1 MNKVLKTIWNL
12 LKIAMGVSVI
22 CSTFYFGYNY
32 LSSKFRNPDAYYNDS
47 FHNLPE
53 DSMDVIV
60 LGSSHAQYSFSPT
73 FFYEDTGLYAYT
85 LGSACQPLEVS
96 YQMLREALKT
106 QSPKLVILET
116 YTATPLRSACE
127 ADSCY
132 VTAEYQ
138 MRGME
143 KINTINYLP
152 EEKAVTYRN
161 DFINYHNDWRTKETF
176 DFLFEEDDKSI
187 DQSFGYI
194 PIESDSSYD
203 NWWYAIK
210 YNDKN
215 NDVELDELDL
225 DSLNNILNLCREN
238 NIELLMYFTPMD
250 MLDELNQKYRYKV
263 WEYCEDNNVK
273 YVDFVDLS
281 EELDYRIPVHN
292 DGFHSKVTGA
302 NVTTS
307 YLANFVKENNY
318 EFDHKDDENL
328 NKLYEYYVDLYDYFL
343 FNGEHNPDKYLDR
356 VVNYPYLKIIRY
368 KGTKLNGSLREAF
381 VKMNLND
388 MIEGANYYAV
398 INNGVVIAS
407 GKDDIGLDVDGHYIE
422 VNNSGIYV
430 DGNLM
435 LDGND
440 LSFAIIDKKYEHIS
454 VKKMS
459 YVNNKLWDSDYNF
472 DYNHK

>member
-12 LKIAMGVSVI
+12 LKIVMGVCVI
-22 CSTFYFGYNY
+22 CGSFYFGYNF
-32 LSSKFRNPDAYYNDS
+32 LSNKFRNPDAYYNDS

-53 DSMDVIV
+53 NSMDVIV

-73 FFYEDTGLYAYT
+73 FFYEDTGLYAYV

-116 YTATPLRSACE
+116 YTATPLRSVCE

-215 NDVELDELDL
+215 NDVELDGLDL

-307 YLANFVKENNY
+307 YLANFIKDNNY
-318 EFDHKDDENL
+318 EFNHKEDENL

-343 FNGEHNPDKYLDR
+343 FYGEHNPGKYLDR

-407 GKDDIGLDVDGHYIE
+407 GQDDIGLDVDNHYVE
-422 VNNSGIYV
+422 VNSNGIYM
-430 DGNLM
+430 DGNLVQ
-435 LDGND
+435 DGND
-440 LSFAIIDKKYEHIS
+440 LGFAIFDKKYEHIS
-454 VKKMS
+454 AKKIS
-459 YVNNKLWDSDYNF
+459 YINNKLWDSVYNF

>member
-12 LKIAMGVSVI
+12 LKIAMGVCVI

-73 FFYEDTGLYAYT
+73 FFYEDTGLYSYT

-152 EEKAVTYRN
+152 EEKAASYRN
-161 DFINYHNDWRTKETF
+161 DFMNYHNDWRTKESF

-194 PIESDSSYD
+194 PLESDYRYD
-203 NWWYAIK
+203 NWWHNSVF
-210 YNDKN
+210 NDKSS
-215 NDVELDELDL
+215 DVELDKLDL
-225 DSLNNILNLCREN
+225 ESLNNILNLCREN
-238 NIELLMYFTPMD
+238 DIELLMYFVPMD

-263 WEYCEDNNVK
+263 WNFCDENNVK
-273 YVDFVDLS
+273 YVDFANLS
-281 EELDYRIPVHN
+281 NELDYRIPIHN
-292 DGFHSKVTGA
+292 DGFHSRVTGA
-302 NVTTS
+302 SITTS
-307 YLANFVKENNY
+307 YLANFIKENGY
-318 EFDHKDDENL
+318 EFNHSNNGSL
-328 NKLYEYYVDLYDYFL
+328 NGLYNYYIDYYSYAL
-343 FNGEHNPDKYLDR
+343 LNGEHNPDKYLNR
-356 VVNYPYLKIIRY
+356 IVRYPYLKLVRY
-368 KGTKLNGSLREAF
+368 QGTMLNRRLKDVF
-381 VKMNLND
+381 ND
-388 MIEGANYYAV
+388 MGLLDLNEGENYYA
-398 INNGVVIAS
+398 IIYGN
-407 GKDDIGLDVDGHYIE
+407 DILACDKHPISYDLDGHHIE
-422 VNNSGIYV
+422 LNY
-430 DGNLM
+430 DGAYF
-435 LDGND
+435 DGEEISSGND
-440 LSFAIIDKKYEHIS
+440 LSMAIFYKDYSSKA
-454 VKKMS
+454 VKTMS
-459 YVNNKLWDSDYNF
+459 YSNGLLWDTYYDF

>member
-12 LKIAMGVSVI
+12 LKIVIGVCVI
-22 CSTFYFGYNY
+22 CGSFYFGYNF
-32 LSSKFRNPDAYYNDS
+32 LSNKFRNPDAYYNDS

-53 DSMDVIV
+53 NSMDVIV
-60 LGSSHAQYSFSPT
+60 FGSSHAQYSFSPT
-73 FFYEDTGLYAYT
+73 FFYEDTGLYAYV

-116 YTATPLRSACE
+116 YTATPLRSVCE

-194 PIESDSSYD
+194 PIKSDSSYD

-281 EELDYRIPVHN
+281 VELDYRIPIHN

-328 NKLYEYYVDLYDYFL
+328 NKLYEYYVDLYDYF
-343 FNGEHNPDKYLDR
+343 YLM
-356 VVNYPYLKIIRY
+356 VNI
-368 KGTKLNGSLREAF
+368 TQ
-381 VKMNLND
+381 
-388 MIEGANYYAV
+388 
-398 INNGVVIAS
+398 INI
-407 GKDDIGLDVDGHYIE
+407 
-422 VNNSGIYV
+422 
-430 DGNLM
+430 
-435 LDGND
+435 
-440 LSFAIIDKKYEHIS
+440 
-454 VKKMS
+454 
-459 YVNNKLWDSDYNF
+459 
-472 DYNHK
+472 

>member
-1 MNKVLKTIWNL
+1 
-12 LKIAMGVSVI
+12 MGVCVI
-22 CSTFYFGYNY
+22 CSTFYFGYNF
-32 LSSKFRNPDAYYNDS
+32 LSNKFRNPDAYYNDS

-152 EEKAVTYRN
+152 DEKAASYRN
-161 DFINYHNDWRTKETF
+161 DFMNYHNDWRTKESF

-194 PIESDSSYD
+194 PLESDYRYD
-203 NWWYAIK
+203 NWWHNSVF
-210 YNDKN
+210 NDRSS
-215 NDVELDELDL
+215 DVELDELDL
-225 DSLNNILNLCREN
+225 ESLNNILNLCREN
-238 NIELLMYFTPMD
+238 DIELLMYFVPMD

-263 WEYCEDNNVK
+263 WGYCDENNVK
-273 YVDFVDLS
+273 YVDFADLS
-281 EELDYRIPVHN
+281 NELDYRIPIHN
-292 DGFHSKVTGA
+292 DGFHSRVTGA
-302 NVTTS
+302 SITTS
-307 YLANFVKENNY
+307 YLANFIKENGY
-318 EFDHKDDENL
+318 EFSHSDNGLL
-328 NKLYEYYVDLYDYFL
+328 NDLYNYYIDYYSYAL
-343 FNGEHNPDKYLDR
+343 LNGEHNPDKYLNR
-356 VVNYPYLKIIRY
+356 IVKYPYLKLVRY
-368 KGTKLNGSLREAF
+368 QGTVLNRRLKDVF
-381 VKMNLND
+381 ND
-388 MIEGANYYAV
+388 MGLLDLNEGENYYA
-398 INNGVVIAS
+398 IIYGN
-407 GKDDIGLDVDGHYIE
+407 DILACDKHPISYDLDGHHIE
-422 VNNSGIYV
+422 LNY
-430 DGNLM
+430 DGAYF
-435 LDGND
+435 DGEEISSGND
-440 LSFAIIDKKYEHIS
+440 LSMAIFYKDYSSKI
-454 VKKMS
+454 VKTMS
-459 YVNNKLWDSDYNF
+459 YSNGLLWDTYYDF